1 VVSFFNIY
9 CVLPIIPIDK
19 SNHIIYGLMIYT
31 IVYFL
36 SKMFKKRSVLISFLF
51 VVMVGILKE
60 VFDSQ
65 NASMHSVEMYDVVS
79 TIIGGLLGVIISL
92 I

>member
-1 VVSFFNIY
+1 
-9 CVLPIIPIDK
+9 
-19 SNHIIYGLMIYT
+19 M
-31 IVYFL
+31 YFL
-36 SKMFKKRSVLISFLF
+36 SKIFKKRNVLISFLL
-51 VVMVGILKE
+51 VIVIGILKE

-65 NASMHSVEMYDVVS
+65 NTSMHSVEVYDVLY